1 MIRRKI
7 FLAVFFLCFLLPA
20 LALAAKKEIHSG
32 TVVTVE
38 KAGNYSIIQL
48 QEAGKKIWLAAGA
61 FGAAVG
67 DKIEY
72 AGGVPM
78 SDFYSK
84 SLKRKF
90 HKIIFITNIRKA
102 KVARII
108 PGAKMPRDK
117 YHQNMAK
124 SAPVVAAPVQ
134 GEIKI
139 TKNEMSIADLFKK
152 RLELAGKLVSVR
164 GKILKFSKNILGRTW
179 VTLADGTGKA
189 PDNKLLVTT
198 QQEVALGKTVSFT
211 GKVKANVNLGA
222 GYKYKVVLE
231 EAVFSK

>member
-1 MIRRKI
+1 MIRRNI
-7 FLAVFFLCFLLPA
+7 FLAVFFFCFLLPTS
-20 LALAAKKEIHSG
+20 ALAAKKEIHSG
-32 TVVTVE
+32 TVISVE
-38 KAGNYSIIQL
+38 KAGNYAIIQL

-61 FGAAVG
+61 FGVAAG

-78 SDFYSK
+78 SDFYSR
-84 SLKRKF
+84 SLKRNF
-90 HKIIFITNIRKA
+90 PKILLITNIRKA
-102 KVARII
+102 KVAKIT

-117 YHQNMAK
+117 YHRNMAA

-139 TKNEMSIADLFKK
+139 TKDEVSIADLFKR
-152 RLELAGKLVSVR
+152 RLELAGKIVSVR
-164 GKILKFSKNILGRTW
+164 GKILKFTKNILGRTW

-198 QQEVALGKTVSFT
+198 QQEVTLGKTVSAT
-211 GKVKANVNLGA
+211 GTVKANVNLGA

-231 EAVFSK
+231 DAVFSK